1 MPATLPLDLAFDTDL
16 GYAEVIATSDPTP
29 EEVAEL
35 LAGAPDLE
43 PFTDAEMDA
52 MYADWIAREDAR
64 LADGHKDHHYW
75 AA

>member
-1 MPATLPLDLAFDTDL
+1 MTATAPHFDADL

-29 EEVAEL
+29 EEIAEL
-35 LAGAPDLE
+35 LAGAPEPE

-52 MYADWIAREDAR
+52 MYQDWCAREEAR
-64 LADGHKDHHYW
+64 LASADGHKDHHHW